1 MALFGIGG
9 KDGGGLLGG
18 IGNFLGEAS
27 GFNNLTRG
35 ASALFQGNL
44 AAAGTELVQGGVK
57 LASAG
62 GTGGLNP
69 LALGN
74 NSVNPFGGGFNP
86 ASLLGLGGNQGQNQ
100 GNPLIQLGLN
110 ALGLGNGNTGGVY
123 NQARSPWDWGNQSQN
138 NGYGQYPYGTPSFN
152 PNAQYQG
159 YGQNAYGNSRQDPLA
174 ALRQYGFNI
183 FANNAV

>member
-100 GNPLIQLGLN
+100 GNPLLQLGLN
-110 ALGLGNGNTGGVY
+110 ALGLGRGNTGGVQTQTP
-123 NQARSPWDWGNQSQN
+123 NPWDWRNTQNQNPWAQN
-138 NGYGQYPYGTPSFN
+138 NSQYGQYQYPGTPSFN
-152 PNAQYQG
+152 PNL
-159 YGQNAYGNSRQDPLA
+159 GQQANGGIDTA
-174 ALRQYGFNI
+174 AILRLIG
-183 FANNAV
+183 VGV